1 MNSLLKN
8 LFISFIGIFLLI
20 SILLLVILWNFSNN
34 IPDYKF
40 LKNYKPPVSSKVY
53 AGDGNLVADFSK
65 EKRIFVPYRSIPKNV
80 INAFLSAE
88 DKNFF
93 SHPGVDAKGVLRAT
107 INNFKNIMTSKRLEG
122 ASTITQQVAKN
133 FLLTNEV
140 SLNRKLK
147 EAILAF
153 RIERA
158 LTKERILEL
167 YLNQIYLGSGAY
179 GVAAAS
185 LEYFDK
191 SIKELDYAEAAL
203 LALDD
208 AGLDIGNMEA
218 FYCGNLGQAN
228 AMVGQRILQEIGQT
242 GIPVVNCSNACATG
256 ATAFRE
262 AWTSIK
268 AGLYDVV
275 LAVGVEQMGTGLL
288 GGAGGG
294 VGIPKEG
301 LLGSGTMP
309 AVFAEAG
316 MEHARQYGT
325 TFEQFAKISVK
336 NHHHST
342 MNPKARYQIETP
354 LDEVM
359 NAEMISYPNTK
370 LMCSVNVDGA
380 AAAVLV
386 SEKKAKELGMQRAV
400 RIKASVMTS
409 DPYQERDLVMPDV
422 NSCTRK
428 AAAEAYEMAGLNSED
443 IDLVELHDCFAT
455 AEMLHYENLGLCG
468 DGEAGRLIDEGEVE
482 LGGRIPVN
490 VSGGLLSKG
499 HPLGATGIANIYEVC
514 THLRGEAGA
523 RQVENAKIGMT
534 HVIGLGSACGI
545 HILEKV

>member
-1 MNSLLKN
+1 MS
-8 LFISFIGIFLLI
+8 
-20 SILLLVILWNFSNN
+20 
-34 IPDYKF
+34 D
-40 LKNYKPPVSSKVY
+40 VY
-53 AGDGNLVADFSK
+53 VL
-65 EKRIFVPYRSIPKNV
+65 
-80 INAFLSAE
+80 
-88 DKNFF
+88 
-93 SHPGVDAKGVLRAT
+93 GVDMIKFGRFPDRTVP
-107 INNFKNIMTSKRLEG
+107 G
-122 ASTITQQVAKN
+122 
-133 FLLTNEV
+133 
-140 SLNRKLK
+140 
-147 EAILAF
+147 
-153 RIERA
+153 
-158 LTKERILEL
+158 
-167 YLNQIYLGSGAY
+167 LG
-179 GVAAAS
+179 
-185 LEYFDK
+185 
-191 SIKELDYAEAAL
+191 AEAAL

-208 AGLDIGNMEA
+208 AGLTIDKMEA

-288 GGAGGG
+288 GGSGGG
-294 VGIPKEG
+294 KGIPKEG

-316 MEHARQYGT
+316 MEHSRQYGT

-386 SEKKAKELGMQRAV
+386 SEKKAKELGMGRSV
-400 RIKASVMTS
+400 RVKASVLTS

-428 AAAEAYEMAGLNSED
+428 AAKEAYEMAGLGADD

-455 AEMLHYENLGLCG
+455 AEMLHYENLGLCE

-482 LGGRIPVN
+482 LGGRVPVN

-514 THLRGEAGA
+514 THLRGEAGE
-523 RQVENAKIGMT
+523 RQVEGAKVGLT

-545 HILEKV
+545 HILEKA